1 MNQANL
7 YIQAI
12 EREIELKL
20 SGYQTA
26 FVKVEQVNFSI
37 GEGDRVYRLLP
48 SERTRARFEDI
59 VCALRKNFK
68 NGTGC
73 YQVPESEVPRT
84 RLLNENFRVMEK
96 FEEKNGKKGK
106 NDEVWVTLSGKISPG
121 HLLCVAPSIAKE
133 IAEIFAME
141 IALGKTFKLSNEVAD
156 DQLRRLEENVGI
168 WECGEAL
175 SQMLSGNVELP
186 NFERVP
192 LQEDDYFVLK
202 DNSRAGNA
210 EQRDFVCT
218 ALSTPDFAVLE
229 GPPGSG
235 KTTVI
240 VELLLQLLRRGK
252 RVLLVA
258 STNVAVDNIL
268 EKLFEVYPDLKNFS
282 AKRYGDSDNGKISI
296 VGKKFLAKDFAKT
309 ESQKWKERLGKV
321 SVRTPEQQM
330 LLESCA
336 PQNNEILYSLLMENA
351 PIVAGTT
358 FGAALPEMRKFS
370 GEGEKPF
377 FDYLVLDEASKTTFQ
392 EFLVPAILCKHWI
405 VVGDIKQLPPYVDD
419 ADFAH
424 NLRACYPEE
433 SDMRQE
439 FVVAS
444 DALLAS
450 KGKGNRQTCILV
462 EKESGYDSYLYK
474 KYAEKFGILCVDADS
489 GNVKDLPYADIV
501 LGSADSFE
509 KVQGCLPPRITTV
522 RLARDAQ
529 SGRILHEQE
538 MQKWVS
544 VARYNREKVFKRF
557 GENEPREWH
566 DEVSW
571 RVVRLFEQRDN
582 VFNTAGDFRT
592 DLKKQIRALIPAS
605 SFEETERKIRL
616 LEQIYL
622 PSCMELFLRGYGE
635 FRDLA
640 LFRGIP
646 SEFLNARR
654 VTLSFQHRSHPDI
667 ARIASHEFYDDKAML
682 SPHMEGKREWDYP
695 RYGKEHNI
703 WLDVRGCFDSRS
715 VNKNELKC
723 IEREL
728 HEFRKFAA
736 KHKKRRGKWS
746 VAALSF
752 YKEQAAELERICKKV
767 FNGATNFVEFK
778 AGSVDSFQ
786 GHEADAVF
794 LSYANTYPTNFLEAP
809 NRLNVAITRAR
820 FLMAHVGN
828 FRQME
833 KSQGALGRIVQKI
846 TRKTFQKQ

>member
-1 MNQANL
+1 MCQANH

-26 FVKVEQVNFSI
+26 FVKVEQVKKFDG
-37 GEGDRVYRLLP
+37 GECGCVYRLLP
-48 SERTRARFEDI
+48 SERTRARFED
-59 VCALRKNFK
+59 VVGALRKNFK

-73 YQVPESEVPRT
+73 YQVPESEVPKT
-84 RLLNENFRVMEK
+84 RLLNENFRFMEK
-96 FEEKNGKKGK
+96 FEEKKG
-106 NDEVWVTLSGKISPG
+106 EVWVTLSGKLSPG

-133 IAEIFAME
+133 VAEIFAME
-141 IALGKTFKLSNEVAD
+141 IALGKNFKLSSEVAA
-156 DQLRRLEENVGI
+156 DQLRRLEENVGF
-168 WECGEAL
+168 WQCGEAL
-175 SQMLSGNVELP
+175 SRMLSESVALP
-186 NFERVP
+186 PFESVT
-192 LQEDDYFVLK
+192 LKDEDYFVLK
-202 DNSRAGNA
+202 DNSRAGNS
-210 EQRDFVCT
+210 EQRAFVCT
-218 ALSTPDFAVLE
+218 AISTPDLAVLE

-268 EKLFEVYPDLKNFS
+268 EKLFEVYPGLKNFS
-282 AKRYGDSDNGKISI
+282 AKRYGDPDNGKISI
-296 VGKKFLAKDFAKT
+296 VGKKFLPKVFAKM
-309 ESQKWKERLGKV
+309 ESQKLKERLGEV
-321 SVRTPEQQM
+321 PVRTPEQQM
-330 LLESCA
+330 LFENCD
-336 PQNNEILYSLLMENA
+336 PQNNDILYSLLMENA

-377 FDYLVLDEASKTTFQ
+377 FDYLILDEASKTTFQ
-392 EFLVPAILCKHWI
+392 EFLVPAILCKRWV

-433 SDMRQE
+433 NDSRRE
-439 FVVAS
+439 FTAAS

-489 GNVKDLPYADIV
+489 GNFKDLPYADIV
-501 LGSADSFE
+501 LGSANSFE
-509 KVQGCLPPRITTV
+509 KVQEYLPTRITTV
-522 RLARDAQ
+522 RLARDSQ
-529 SGRILHEQE
+529 NGRILHELE

-544 VARYNREKVFKRF
+544 VARYNREKIFKRF

-566 DEVSW
+566 DEMAW

-592 DLKKQIRALIPAS
+592 DLKRQIRELIPTS

-635 FRDLA
+635 FKDLA

-654 VTLSFQHRSHPDI
+654 QTLSFQHRSHPEI
-667 ARIASHEFYDDKAML
+667 AKIASHEFYNDKAML
-682 SPHMEGKREWDYP
+682 SSHMEGKREWDYT
-695 RYGKEHNI
+695 RYGNVHNV
-703 WLDVRGCFDSRS
+703 WLDVRGSFDSRS

-728 HEFRKFAA
+728 QEFRKFASR
-736 KHKKRRGKWS
+736 HKKLQGKWS

-767 FNGATNFVEFK
+767 FKDSTKFVEYK

-820 FLMAHVGN
+820 FLMVHVGN

-833 KSQGALGRIVQKI
+833 KSQGALGRIVHKI
-846 TRKTFQKQ
+846 PSKNFSK